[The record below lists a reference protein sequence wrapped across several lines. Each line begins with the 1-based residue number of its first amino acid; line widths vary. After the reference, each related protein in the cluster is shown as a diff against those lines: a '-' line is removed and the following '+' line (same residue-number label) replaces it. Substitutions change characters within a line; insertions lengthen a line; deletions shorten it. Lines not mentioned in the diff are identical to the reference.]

1 MTVTALPPAFPATVR
16 TRDGL
21 ALHAHAWPVPDTVPA
36 RGVAVIVHGLGEHL
50 GRYAHVAARLN
61 AQGWHVF
68 GCDHRGH
75 GRSPGARGALNAD
88 DDFLH
93 DTAAVVDAARAAC
106 PGLPLL
112 LVGHSLG
119 GAIAARFVA
128 AHAAPPESAPWARP
142 VNALVLSSPALEIPI
157 STVQKGLLAT
167 VGKLTPD
174 VAVGNGLKPAW
185 ICHNP
190 ATVAA
195 YLADPLVHDRVT
207 GRLTRFLLDA
217 GDNVLARAPHWTV
230 PTLITWGGED
240 RCVRPQGSEA
250 FVAQAPRALV
260 HAVPWPRLSHEVF
273 NEVEQDQ
280 VLDAVMAWLG
290 GIFGG

>member
-1 MTVTALPPAFPATVR
+1 MTATTSSPPFPATVR

-21 ALHAHAWPVPDTVPA
+21 ALHAHAWPAPDTAAA
-36 RGVAVIVHGLGEHL
+36 RGVAVIVHGLGEHV

-61 AQGWHVF
+61 ARGWHVF

-75 GRSPGARGALNAD
+75 GRSPGARGALHAD

-128 AHAAPPESAPWARP
+128 AQAAPPESAPWARP
-142 VNALVLSSPALEIPI
+142 VDALVLSSPALEIPI
-157 STVQKGLLAT
+157 SAVQKGLLAT

-195 YLADPLVHDRVT
+195 YQADPLVHDRVT

-217 GDNVLARAPHWTV
+217 GETVLARAPHWTV
-230 PTLITWGGED
+230 PTLVTWGGED

-250 FVAQAPRALV
+250 LAARVPSALLR
-260 HAVPWPRLSHEVF
+260 AVPWPHLAHEVF

-280 VLDAVMAWLG
+280 VLDAVVQWLDG
-290 GIFGG
+290 VFGG